1 MAEEQP
7 EEQIELDPVVV
18 VARIT
23 TLEMLVRQMMVVQ
36 LRLLAERG
44 HIELTP
50 AYVQSLADAYAEK
63 VDESTIIESK
73 HYGIPA
79 DNNAV
84 ALLLFLLAAP
94 VFSGF
99 IAPLMAQSSR
109 KHEFEAD
116 AYAVQHT
123 RAQDLQSALLKL
135 YEDNASTLTPDPLY
149 VRYYYS
155 HPPAVERISHM
166 QQLTP

>member
-1 MAEEQP
+1 VSDDKS

-63 VDESTIIESK
+63 VDESTIIESNS
-73 HYGIPA
+73 A
-79 DNNAV
+79 DVN
-84 ALLLFLLAAP
+84 
-94 VFSGF
+94 
-99 IAPLMAQSSR
+99 
-109 KHEFEAD
+109 
-116 AYAVQHT
+116 YAFKLNVLHQLERFFDEIGSH
-123 RAQDLQSALLKL
+123 LK
-135 YEDNASTLTPDPLY
+135 ENP
-149 VRYYYS
+149 
-155 HPPAVERISHM
+155 
-166 QQLTP
+166 

>member
-1 MAEEQP
+1 MAEDTP

-63 VDESTIIESK
+63 VDESTIIESI
-73 HYGIPA
+73 HGPA
-79 DNNAV
+79 
-84 ALLLFLLAAP
+84 
-94 VFSGF
+94 
-99 IAPLMAQSSR
+99 SSR
-109 KHEFEAD
+109 AMKVA
-116 AYAVQHT
+116 
-123 RAQDLQSALLKL
+123 
-135 YEDNASTLTPDPLY
+135 
-149 VRYYYS
+149 
-155 HPPAVERISHM
+155 ISLGM
-166 QQLTP
+166 KDRVCSLICVAA